1 MSNLTTLYRNG
12 FIYGLGLC
20 TWIST
25 CSFRAN
31 LRVICGHSEISIN
44 SENEQENTLL
54 LKGKANVPR
63 FFWKQERYN
72 KIAGGENHSDLN
84 LSQYFKLW
92 TASPW
97 ECGCAAFFSESP
109 LIWNLSLLRSK
120 QWVHSMAFDC
130 SCTLLISKFQLTI
143 STLLWVSKWNTLIK
157 LECLALF
164 QAWEFDHAG
173 FNGGSIFC
181 LV

>member
-1 MSNLTTLYRNG
+1 MLSYS
-12 FIYGLGLC
+12 LGLC

-31 LRVICGHSEISIN
+31 LRVICGHSAISIN
-44 SENEQENTLL
+44 SENEQESTSLLNGTKQMCHVSFGGKRDITKSQVVKSIQILISVSTLSYRQHL
-54 LKGKANVPR
+54 PGNDGVWL
-63 FFWKQERYN
+63 FF
-72 KIAGGENHSDLN
+72 
-84 LSQYFKLW
+84 
-92 TASPW
+92 
-97 ECGCAAFFSESP
+97 FFFIYEFP
-109 LIWNLSLLRSK
+109 LIWNFFLLRSK
-120 QWVHSMAFDC
+120 RWVHSMASDC
-130 SCTLLISKFQLTI
+130 SGTLLISKFQPTI

-164 QAWEFDHAG
+164 QTWELDHAG